1 MDTQTIF
8 WVLIVIAVIELFVI
22 YGVSGAMLAL
32 LRSDILKQKLK
43 KADELKK
50 NTEESNN
57 LNSLPKLIAFLV
69 LLSVPSLMFSAEG
82 VNDSPFS
89 INVSN
94 VALYFL
100 LAFDV
105 FLFGIILYM
114 KNLTKTIN
122 NIGKTEEEL
131 KAKKVKKE
139 KINLIQI
146 LTDTVP
152 LEYEHMVETDHEYDG
167 IRELDNNLPPW
178 WKWGFYFSIFVAIVY
193 LLNYHVFK
201 TGDLQTDAYEK
212 EMKQAEK
219 DIQAYLK
226 SQAMNVDENSVTVLT
241 EIADIKS
248 GEKLFMDYCKVC
260 HGEKGEGLVG
270 PNLTDSYWIYGG
282 KINSVFKTIKY
293 GAENGMKSWKDEL
306 NPIQI
311 QQVSSYIKS
320 LQVTNPL
327 NAKDPQGELYVEE
340 GATQL
345 TQLVDSIAT
354 DTLSKK

>member
-8 WVLIVIAVIELFVI
+8 WVLVVTAVIELFVI
-22 YGVSGAMLAL
+22 YGVSSAMVAM
-32 LRSDILKQKLK
+32 LRSDALKQKLK
-43 KADELKK
+43 KADDIKK
-50 NTEESNN
+50 RDNESGN
-57 LNSLPKLIAFLV
+57 LTKLIAV
-69 LLSVPSLMFSAEG
+69 LTILSVPSLMLGAG
-82 VNDSPFS
+82 GMNDSPFS
-89 INVSN
+89 INISN

-114 KNLTKTIN
+114 KNLTRTIN
-122 NIGKTEEEL
+122 NIGKTKEEL

-139 KINLIQI
+139 KINFVQI

-178 WKWGFYFSIFVAIVY
+178 WKWGFYLSIFIGIVY

-201 TGDLQTDAYEK
+201 TGDLQIEAYEK

-226 SQAMNVDENSVTVLT
+226 SQAMNVDENTVVTLT
-241 EIADIKS
+241 GAADIGA
-248 GEKLFMDYCKVC
+248 GEKLFMNYCKVC

-270 PNLTDSYWIYGG
+270 PNLTDKYWIYGG
-282 KINSVFKTIKY
+282 KINSIFKTIKY

-311 QQVSSYIKS
+311 QQVASYIQS
-320 LQVTNPL
+320 LQGTNPE
-327 NAKDPQGELYVEE
+327 NAKDPQGELYIEE
-340 GATQL
+340 NATQL
-345 TQLVDSIAT
+345 TQLADSTVA
-354 DTLSKK
+354 DTLSKR